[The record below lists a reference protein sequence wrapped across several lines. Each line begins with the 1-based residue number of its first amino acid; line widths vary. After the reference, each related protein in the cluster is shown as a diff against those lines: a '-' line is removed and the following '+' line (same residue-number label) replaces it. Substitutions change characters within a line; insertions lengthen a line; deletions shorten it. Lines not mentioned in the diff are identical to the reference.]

1 MKIKIPPKVIKF
13 LKKSQ
18 DKIKS
23 NILFFRKD
31 YLSISKKKLI
41 IFSDSIIN
49 FVEVQIQKAKE
60 DVFLNQ
66 SRFWVKSIT
75 ITLLGGTAFGI
86 GWLAIAKTEEII
98 VTTGKLEPAQGVVQ
112 IQMPVQGIIKTIL
125 VKEGDRVEKGDVI
138 IKLDTKI
145 SNAQKDSR
153 AKSLEINQEIVK
165 RLEFLVDEGAVSEIQ
180 LLQQKEKVSQLMGQM
195 TESEVI
201 LNYQALKAPVSGI
214 IFDLQA
220 KNPGFVGQ
228 STQPILKI
236 VPYDNLL
243 AKVEIDSSKIGF
255 VSVDKKAD
263 ISIDSFPASD
273 FGVISGQVIS
283 ISSDALAPEASTGK
297 GYRFPAKIKLN
308 SQHLTLRNGNK
319 LSLQPGMSL
328 TANIKLR
335 KVTYLQLLLGTFQQK
350 ADSLKEL

>member
-1 MKIKIPPKVIKF
+1 MKVKIHPKVVELIKKSNNKIKNYIKI
-13 LKKSQ
+13 LK
-18 DKIKS
+18 
-23 NILFFRKD
+23 KD
-31 YLSISKKKLI
+31 YLHLNRKNFIVTY
-41 IFSDSIIN
+41 DSIIK
-49 FVEVQIQKAKE
+49 FFEAQINKAKE

-75 ITLLGGTAFGI
+75 ITLLSGTAFGI

-98 VTTGKLEPAQGVVQ
+98 VTTGKLEPTQGVVE
-112 IQMPVQGIIKTIL
+112 IQMPVQGIVKTIL
-125 VKEGDRVEKGDVI
+125 VKEGDRVKKGDVI

-145 SNAQKDSR
+145 TSAQKNSR
-153 AKSLEINQEIVK
+153 EKSLEINKEILK
-165 RLEFLVDEGAVSEIQ
+165 RLEFLVDEGAVSEVQ
-180 LLQQKEKVSQLMGQM
+180 LLQQKEKVSSLMGEM

-228 STQPILKI
+228 SSQPILKI
-236 VPYDNLL
+236 VPNDNLL

-255 VSVDKKAD
+255 VSVNKQAD

-273 FGVISGQVIS
+273 FGVITGKIIS
-283 ISSDALAPEASTGK
+283 VSSDALAPEPSTGK
-297 GYRFPAKIKLN
+297 GYRFPAKIKLD
-308 SQHLTLRNGNK
+308 SQNLTLKNGNK

-335 KVTYLQLLLGTFQQK
+335 KVSYLQLLLGTFQQK